1 MIRFLHYITTC
12 GRSYYP
18 CAKATGAMASL
29 TLPMAPP
36 KLMLMLLLSLV
47 RGDMRGGHPEPDKS
61 KTCWYPNGQQASNHY
76 PCSSQLPGVC
86 CSVNSVCMS
95 NGLCLNADF
104 TSYTEGT
111 CTNSTWEVS
120 TCPDFC
126 SKGKRLSTPRIRS
139 RLMQLGDWKYL
150 ESQPHVVDFCGDG
163 NDGNGNQVE
172 TWCCNKPG
180 DSDCCNK
187 DFAKHAL
194 DPESAV
200 ALILYTTFESPY
212 AKPWADF
219 CKNQSILCIGIEC

>member
-1 MIRFLHYITTC
+1 MLEDFTCTLHLRSCPTFLPAHVTKVRSCRNFGAHFVAATSRTSNGNTTRKLLLRRNIHCAEHRPPYLMIRFLHYITTC

-126 SKGKRLSTPRIRS
+126 SKGKRLSTPRI
-139 RLMQLGDWKYL
+139 
-150 ESQPHVVDFCGDG
+150 
-163 NDGNGNQVE
+163 
-172 TWCCNKPG
+172 
-180 DSDCCNK
+180 
-187 DFAKHAL
+187 
-194 DPESAV
+194 
-200 ALILYTTFESPY
+200 
-212 AKPWADF
+212 
-219 CKNQSILCIGIEC
+219 